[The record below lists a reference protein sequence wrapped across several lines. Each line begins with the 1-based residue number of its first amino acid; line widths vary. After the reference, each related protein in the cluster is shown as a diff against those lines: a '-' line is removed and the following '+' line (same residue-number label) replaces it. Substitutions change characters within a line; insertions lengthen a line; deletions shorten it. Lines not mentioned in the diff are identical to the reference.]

1 MSEKRERYLTLEDA
15 RALLTASATSDD
27 PQLPLARTLHE
38 RGLLSDADFRVLES
52 EVRRA
57 QGNLDA
63 LIEHADGGGE
73 LDSAQAAAIFSAAIG
88 AGPRS
93 SLSLNMSIGM
103 VARSLAEN
111 LDIVLRAIE
120 QSTDPDQLAVA
131 IGALLKSSAP
141 ESDSATVGQ
150 VASTALRKLA
160 TTAGDLSGRKRRA
173 LQVLESV
180 WTLEPPHFQSILD
193 DALKLGPLRSFDIAT
208 HSMLGDVIRKSPG
221 CCLVMVK
228 RANSETDLHAVT
240 ELLGRVRSPRVPGDV
255 IHQLLKRYGEA
266 IKPTSAA
273 AEALAGALAPLVAMH
288 EQSPSSGAASHD
300 AAALKR
306 WSNQFPHLQD
316 LASAAQQI
324 EAARAIHKPTVQA
337 EIREQQRME
346 RAIRFIKDVVIPNGG
361 LIIAVGG
368 KKSPAAHEAFD
379 EFGKSP
385 PNWGEWVTK
394 EYFQALNNY
403 QIKDLIE
410 SPKCMGVLVIT
421 KPASHALTNQAKDA
435 AMRAN
440 RPIVWIE
447 EATKKKIREG
457 MKTLVERIKQQANP
471 SPERRSA

>member
-1 MSEKRERYLTLEDA
+1 MSEKREQYLTLEDA
-15 RALLTASATSDD
+15 RALLTVSATTND

-38 RGLLSDADFRVLES
+38 RGLLSDADFMVLES

-73 LDSAQAAAIFSAAIG
+73 LDSAQAVAIIAGAIG

-93 SLSLNMSIGM
+93 NLSLNRSIGKI
-103 VARSLAEN
+103 ASSLAEN
-111 LDIVLRAIE
+111 LNLVLRAIE

-131 IGALLKSSAP
+131 IGALLKSSVP
-141 ESDSATVGQ
+141 VSDSATVGQ
-150 VASTALRKLA
+150 VASTALRKLS
-160 TTAGDLSGRKRRA
+160 TTAGDLAARKRRA
-173 LQVLESV
+173 LHVLESV
-180 WTLEPPHFQSILD
+180 WTLEPPHFQSMLD
-193 DALKLGPLRSFDIAT
+193 DSLKLGPLRAYDLAT
-208 HSMLGDVIRKSPG
+208 HSLLGDVIRKSPG
-221 CCLVMVK
+221 CYLVMVK
-228 RANSETDLHAVT
+228 RADSEADLHAVA
-240 ELLGRVRSPRVPGDV
+240 ELLDRVKTPQVSGEE

-266 IKPTSAA
+266 TKPTSAA

-337 EIREQQRME
+337 ELREQQRME

-385 PNWGEWVTK
+385 PNWGEWATK

-410 SPKCMGVLVIT
+410 SPKCMGVLVVT

>member
-1 MSEKRERYLTLEDA
+1 MSEKGERYLTLEDA

-93 SLSLNMSIGM
+93 SLSLNRSIGM

-150 VASTALRKLA
+150 IASTALRKLA

-228 RANSETDLHAVT
+228 RADSETDLHAVT

-385 PNWGEWVTK
+385 PNWGEWATK